1 MRIASILEGAT
12 NRELARRR
20 VIHWSVVLAALMAGS
35 APVCAAQTGVAATA
49 AADGAE
55 LDRLVRDVCRRDVV
69 LLGEDNHHGS
79 GRTFELKNVL
89 VKRLVQECGFD
100 QVLFEGQFYEF
111 IDFERAVAAGSA
123 TPARLADAIGGL
135 WSTAAESQPLVAQLF
150 EAVVAGRV
158 RIGGI
163 DPQVGSATGHYAI
176 DELGGVLAG
185 LLPAGRRATCKAAFD
200 LHHRWGYDEAHPFD
214 EAAKRELRDCAV
226 AAASAQAETG
236 TTSDAA
242 AAMVKAYQRYVEMVL
257 DEDRNARDLGMYE
270 LLAWYRTRQP
280 RKTKTVVW
288 CATVHAAKKL
298 GDGRIPLGR
307 LLHEAV
313 GERMA
318 AIGFT
323 AVAGSFGRPPQVAV
337 ARLSTPAGDMLESKM
352 PPAPPA
358 SIHYL
363 DRASLAGL
371 GVLPARVL
379 DYTKPQAADWSEIV
393 DGLVVLA
400 EERPTKE
407 IR

>member
-1 MRIASILEGAT
+1 MRIPSILEGAVT
-12 NRELARRR
+12 RELMRRR
-20 VIHWSVVLAALMAGS
+20 VIHWMLVLATLMAGS
-35 APVCAAQTGVAATA
+35 APVCAAQTGAAASA

-55 LDRLVRDVCRRDVV
+55 LDLLVRDVCGREVV

-111 IDFERAVAAGSA
+111 IDFERTVAAGSA

-163 DPQVGSATGHYAI
+163 DPQAGSATGHYAMN
-176 DELGGVLAG
+176 ELGGVLAG
-185 LLPAGRRATCKAAFD
+185 FLPAGRRATCKAAFD
-200 LHHRWGYDEAHPFD
+200 LHNQWGYDEAHPFD
-214 EAAKRELRDCAV
+214 EAAKRKLRDCA
-226 AAASAQAETG
+226 AAAGNAQAKTD

-242 AAMVKAYQRYVEMVL
+242 AAMVKAYQRYVKMAL
-257 DEDRNARDLGMYE
+257 DRDWNARDLGMYE
-270 LLAWYRTRQP
+270 LLAWYRARQP

-288 CATVHAAKKL
+288 CGTVHAAKKL
-298 GDGRIPLGR
+298 DDGRTPLGR
-307 LLHEAV
+307 LLYEAI

-337 ARLSTPAGDMLESKM
+337 AQLSTPAGDMLEAKM

-358 SIHYL
+358 SIRYL
-363 DRASLAGL
+363 DRASLAEL